1 MQMPRPLFVICA
13 LLVFA
18 LGAAIAAV
26 NPQSL
31 RVELLFAEVELT
43 RGQWLIIAFVF
54 GWLAGVASAWH
65 FVRKLTQERAELRRH
80 LRLAD
85 AELKNIR
92 PLPRDGV

>member
-1 MQMPRPLFVICA
+1 MSRPLFIICA

-26 NPQSL
+26 NPQAL

-43 RGQWLIIAFVF
+43 RGQWLIVAFLF
-54 GWLAGVASAWH
+54 GWIAGVLSAWL
-65 FVRKLTQERAELRRH
+65 FVRRLMQERADLRRH
-80 LRLAD
+80 LRLAE

>member
-1 MQMPRPLFVICA
+1 MPRPLFVICA
-13 LLVFA
+13 LVVFA

-26 NPQSL
+26 NPEAL

-65 FVRKLTQERAELRRH
+65 FVRKLTKERADLRRL
-80 LRLAD
+80 LRLAE